1 MRSYLGVDGGG
12 TKTALCVLS
21 ETGEQRASLQAPSC
35 YYLESGTIEG
45 PALVE
50 RVLKAAVGEVCAAA
64 GISPSEVD
72 FAFFGLPGYGE
83 VTADLAVL
91 DALPARILG
100 HRRYR
105 CDNDMVCG
113 WAGSLG
119 LADGINVIS
128 GTGSITYGRRGE
140 ASARVGGWGELF
152 GDEGSGYWIGI
163 RALQAC
169 SQMSDGRLPPGPLA
183 ELVTAELELVA
194 PLELVDV
201 VHRRWGGDRRRI
213 AALSMLV
220 VEAARRD
227 DRVAADILREAAAE
241 LVRMVETTRRA
252 LGFEETEPVQVSY
265 SGGVFAADEVR
276 QEFHDRMSTLSVDYD
291 LRAPLLSP
299 VLGAAV
305 FAAKLDDPALAR
317 RLVLATQVA

>member
-1 MRSYLGVDGGG
+1 VNRYLGVDGGG

-21 ETGEQRASLQAPSC
+21 GTGELIASLQAPSC
-35 YYLESGTIEG
+35 YYLEGGITEG

-50 RVLKAAVGEVCAAA
+50 RILGAAVDDVCAVA
-64 GISPSEVD
+64 GMSASQLD

-83 VTADLAVL
+83 VPGDVAVL
-91 DALPARILG
+91 DALPAGILG
-100 HRRYR
+100 HHRYR

-128 GTGSITYGRRGE
+128 GTGSMTYGRRGGS
-140 ASARVGGWGELF
+140 SARVGGWGELF

-169 SQMSDGRLPPGPLA
+169 SQSSDGRLARGPLTD
-183 ELVTAELELVA
+183 LLTARLELTT

-201 VHRRWGGDRRRI
+201 VQRRWGGDRRRI
-213 AALSMLV
+213 AALSTV
-220 VEAARRD
+220 VAEAARHD
-227 DRVAADILREAAAE
+227 DHVAAGILREAARE
-241 LVRMVETTRRA
+241 LVRLVETTRQA
-252 LGFEETEPVQVSY
+252 LGFDEAEPVPVSY

-276 QEFHDRMSTLSVDYD
+276 QEFVDQLSALPVAYE
-291 LRAPLLSP
+291 LRVPLLSP

-305 FAAKLDDPALAR
+305 YAAMLDDAAVAA
-317 RLVLATQVA
+317 RLVQALS